1 MLIVIANYRTGS
13 STFFKEHVTQNSTS
27 IFKNFSGEWFHEDNG
42 GYQPPHPKIKEYKI
56 IPDQFGYEENYE
68 SFKRDYLD
76 RATRIYYTARR
87 DFLGQVQSLGYA
99 QLSGDWHP
107 HNVDE
112 ETLEEA
118 KKSKKRKVPYNR
130 MFYNYRLLKKNLQ
143 WQKKIYDEY
152 GGTVFYLEDRWDDSK
167 VYKRRLSFEFA
178 DIKSNTRPSDYQEI
192 DVNRYMQGKN
202 DGDFNYE

>member
-27 IFKNFSGEWFHEDNG
+27 IFKNFTGEWFHENNG

-56 IPDQFGYEENYE
+56 VPDQFGYEENYE

-87 DFLGQVQSLGYA
+87 DFIAQVESLSYA

-107 HNVDE
+107 FQPPDDE
-112 ETLEEA
+112 YFDAA
-118 KKSKKRKVPYNR
+118 KKGNKKAPLRRMLYN
-130 MFYNYRLLKKNLQ
+130 FKLLKKNLE

-152 GGTVFYLEDRWDDSK
+152 GGTIFYLEDRWDDSK
-167 VYKRRLSFEFA
+167 VYKRKLTFEFA
-178 DIKSNTRPSDYQEI
+178 DMKATMHPNDYQEI